1 MFNFVK
7 IEQNFQIFQRL
18 KCAKVL
24 RESNYET
31 KKSMFRQ
38 NRQCEPILLDI

>member
-18 KCAKVL
+18 KCAKIL

-31 KKSMFRQ
+31 KSMFTQ